1 MTLSFLNNAFN
12 GGDIFRFTIG
22 RGLERGPNVATAGGA
37 ALASYNADLFGG
49 GVLIPESTVIPG
61 GMRFSGTL
69 ADGATFTGLMQ
80 NRLGAGFS
88 QLDGYG
94 FINAEQAVAAPLP

>member
-1 MTLSFLNNAFN
+1 LTLTFLNNAFS

-49 GVLIPESTVIPG
+49 GVLIPEATVIPD

-69 ADGATFTGLMQ
+69 ADGATFTGTMR
-80 NRLGAGFS
+80 NRLGIGFS
-88 QLDGYG
+88 QLDGFG
-94 FINAEQAVAAPLP
+94 FINAEAAVNAPLP